1 MQGAAPRPGSEGSTR
16 GVRAR
21 LKVSKNSRTPQFNLI
36 PLEPGPAGPR
46 KLRMAATRAQG
57 DSQPRSPPAVPPLC
71 SHTTAPGRARCPA
84 LIYLGVGA
92 FLTFPSPQLWGSW
105 AVQAAGF
112 GAVQAAGF
120 RAVPAAFWV
129 QRRVRQRS
137 GAGCGRA
144 LPPGQRHRRAH
155 TRFHDASPLSA
166 ASFKYIWVFLC
177 CCVLLLGPRTPP
189 PILHQFSIFQRLCPK
204 TQLSFLGAERC

>member
-16 GVRAR
+16 GVRAQ

-71 SHTTAPGRARCPA
+71 SHTTAPGGARCPA

-105 AVQAAGF
+105 GRAGSRVWGRAGSRVQGSSSSILGAAQG
-112 GAVQAAGF
+112 
-120 RAVPAAFWV
+120 PAA
-129 QRRVRQRS
+129 QRCRMRS
-137 GAGCGRA
+137 RSTPRSEA
-144 LPPGQRHRRAH
+144 P
-155 TRFHDASPLSA
+155 TSPHE
-166 ASFKYIWVFLC
+166 V
-177 CCVLLLGPRTPP
+177 P
-189 PILHQFSIFQRLCPK
+189 
-204 TQLSFLGAERC
+204 